1 LAAALTD
8 FPLALD
14 SVMARRISVTVKP
27 NARHGS
33 VEKIS
38 DSEFAVAVRAP
49 ARDGAANRA
58 VIEALAEFFAIPK
71 STLSIV
77 RGQSA
82 RKKLVEID

>member
-1 LAAALTD
+1 
-8 FPLALD
+8 
-14 SVMARRISVTVKP
+14 MARKISVAVKP
-27 NARHGS
+27 NAHHTG

-38 DSEFAVAVRAP
+38 ESELRVTVRAA

-71 STLSIV
+71 SSLRIV
-77 RGQSA
+77 RGQSS

>member
-1 LAAALTD
+1 
-8 FPLALD
+8 
-14 SVMARRISVTVKP
+14 MARIFSVTVKP
-27 NARHGS
+27 NARHIG

-38 DSEFAVAVRAP
+38 ESEFRVAVRAP

-71 STLSIV
+71 SSLRIV

-82 RKKLVEID
+82 RIKLVEID